1 MYITIKIKL
10 RATWGGG
17 EPPVAEVYE
26 FEASLHYI
34 VSSKIAWSQSQLS
47 SQKGIKTT
55 TTIVIRFKAVE
66 RAFSF

>member
-1 MYITIKIKL
+1 
-10 RATWGGG
+10 
-17 EPPVAEVYE
+17 VAEVYE